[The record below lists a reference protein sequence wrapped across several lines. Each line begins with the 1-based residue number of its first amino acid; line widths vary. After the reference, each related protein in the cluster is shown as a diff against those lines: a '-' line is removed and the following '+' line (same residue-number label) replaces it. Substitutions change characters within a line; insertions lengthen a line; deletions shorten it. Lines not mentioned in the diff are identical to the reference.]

1 MTNEWTKEIETLRAR
16 LSALEAACKSVA
28 ASAPKPKYDNPED
41 AHEGGRDDDAV
52 SAAWMDL
59 ASWNT
64 AAPARDALRGGT
76 SALDAVV
83 SAAVAAERARIRARV
98 EALDRG
104 VSGVIGGE
112 YRVVVAATDVLSA
125 IDATEGGAP

>member
-16 LSALEAACKSVA
+16 VAALEAACKSVA

-83 SAAVAAERARIRARV
+83 SAAVAARVAAIRARV
-98 EALDRG
+98 EALALARCWPAVEGCHGTLMQRDDALR
-104 VSGVIGGE
+104 
-112 YRVVVAATDVLSA
+112 
-125 IDATEGGAP
+125 ATEGGAP